1 MAKKRK
7 KAAAEKSESESET
20 GQEASEEEVVYAV
33 IGLRRHSKIASHG
46 PADVDGGST
55 SAQDGPAK

>member
-7 KAAAEKSESESET
+7 ESSGEET
-20 GQEASEEEVVYAV
+20 GEEASEEEVVYAV

-46 PADVDGGST
+46 PANVDGGST